1 DVLTSVIV
9 GNEALLRKE
18 VTAKQLVALIHQVK
32 SQIKQPVTYADVWE
46 FWLQHPEIEPAVD
59 FLTIH
64 LLPYWE
70 DEPSGIDQALKHV
83 GDVRQTFG
91 HKFAPK

>member
-1 DVLTSVIV
+1 M
-9 GNEALLRKE
+9 
-18 VTAKQLVALIHQVK
+18 
-32 SQIKQPVTYADVWE
+32 
-46 FWLQHPEIEPAVD
+46 D

-70 DEPSGIDQALKHV
+70 DDPSSIDEALKHV

-91 HKFAPK
+91 NKFAPKDVLIGETGWPSEGRQRETAVPSQSMKPSSCVVLWRWPKPMAGATT